1 MSASPQFMG
10 LSAPST
16 GEAGGASPLRDSLR
30 SPKSDSGSIAY
41 PLSLATLGCRW
52 LKRPSTGISPASL
65 PPQRLAAPA

>member
-30 SPKSDSGSIAY
+30 SPKSDY
-41 PLSLATLGCRW
+41 R
-52 LKRPSTGISPASL
+52 
-65 PPQRLAAPA
+65 